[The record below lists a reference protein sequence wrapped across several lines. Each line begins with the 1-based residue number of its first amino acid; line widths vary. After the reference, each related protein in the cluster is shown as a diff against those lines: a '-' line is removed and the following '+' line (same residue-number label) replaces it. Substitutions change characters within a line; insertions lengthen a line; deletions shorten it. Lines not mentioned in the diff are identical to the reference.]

1 MNLETDQEK
10 DADRDAELM
19 IQFKAG
25 KHDAFDELVRR
36 NLGNV
41 HSLIFRFMRS
51 ESHVDDLTQET
62 FLRIYRHADS
72 YQPTARFSTWLYR
85 IVANLCFNALR
96 AKKLKRTCSLDNTA
110 EDASMELPD
119 STQRTPS
126 EELKDDELG
135 KVIKEAI
142 NDLPEN
148 QRMAIILK
156 QYEQLN
162 YDEIANVM
170 ETSASAVKSL
180 LSRARIAL
188 RSKLSRYLT
197 S

>member
-1 MNLETDQEK
+1 M
-10 DADRDAELM
+10 AE
-19 IQFKAG
+19 FKSG

-41 HSLIFRFMRS
+41 HSLVFRFMRN

-72 YQPTARFSTWLYR
+72 YQPTAKFSTWLYR
-85 IVANLCFNALR
+85 IVANLCFNAMR
-96 AKKLKRTCSLDNTA
+96 EKKLKRTCSLDNNQD
-110 EDASMELPD
+110 DAAMELQD
-119 STQRTPS
+119 NAQRTPS
-126 EELKDDELG
+126 EELNDSELS
-135 KVIKEAI
+135 KVIKVAI

-162 YDEIANVM
+162 YEEIADVM
-170 ETSASAVKSL
+170 ETSPAAVKSL

-188 RSKLSRYLT
+188 RSKLSRYLMA
-197 S
+197 